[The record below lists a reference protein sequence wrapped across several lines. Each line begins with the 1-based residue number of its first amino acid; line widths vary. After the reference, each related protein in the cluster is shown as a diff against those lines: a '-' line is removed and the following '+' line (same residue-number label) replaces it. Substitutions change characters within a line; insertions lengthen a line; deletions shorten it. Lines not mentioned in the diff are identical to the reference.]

1 MGFVPPYG
9 GATGL
14 HGGLGFTPEGFMQ
27 LGRVVGAV
35 VSTRKSENIQGL
47 KLLLVQQLSH
57 GGSALKNYVVAVDV
71 VQAGTGDVVL
81 YSEGSS
87 CRQTAPTD
95 KRPVDGVVMAIV
107 DTWEI
112 EGKEIYS
119 KSREDGASK

>member
-1 MGFVPPYG
+1 
-9 GATGL
+9 
-14 HGGLGFTPEGFMQ
+14 MQ

-47 KLLLVQQLSH
+47 TLLLVRQVSH
-57 GGSALKNYVVAVDV
+57 TGADLDNYAVAVDV

-95 KRPVDGVVMAIV
+95 KRPVDGVVMAVV
-107 DTWEI
+107 DSWEV
-112 EGKEIYS
+112 GGREIYRKGGS
-119 KSREDGASK
+119 DGAA

>member
-1 MGFVPPYG
+1 
-9 GATGL
+9 
-14 HGGLGFTPEGFMQ
+14 MQ

-47 KLLLVQQLSH
+47 KLLLVQQLTH
-57 GGSALKNYVVAVDV
+57 TGNDLKNYVVAVDV

-87 CRQTAPTD
+87 CRQTASTD

-107 DTWEI
+107 DTWEVG
-112 EGKEIYS
+112 GKEVYS

>member
-1 MGFVPPYG
+1 
-9 GATGL
+9 
-14 HGGLGFTPEGFMQ
+14 MQ

-35 VSTRKSENIQGL
+35 VSTNKSENIRGL
-47 KLLLVQQLSH
+47 KLLLVQQLAH
-57 GGSALKNYVVAVDV
+57 GGGALKNYVVAVDV

-107 DTWEI
+107 DTWDVG
-112 EGKEIYS
+112 GKEIYN
-119 KSREDGASK
+119 KSAADKSPAGAQ